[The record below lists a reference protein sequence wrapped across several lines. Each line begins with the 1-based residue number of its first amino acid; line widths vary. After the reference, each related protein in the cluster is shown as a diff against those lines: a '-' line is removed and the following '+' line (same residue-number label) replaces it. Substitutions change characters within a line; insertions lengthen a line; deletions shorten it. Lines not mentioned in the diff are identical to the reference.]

1 MMGIFR
7 KIRHIFLIYFK
18 WRRYSFGRNPY
29 IGRSVYMWAK
39 TSIVIGDDFYIGKY
53 SQIECDAVIG
63 NDVMFA
69 NYVALI
75 GRHDHNYSLIGTP
88 MRHSS
93 SIRDRNYNWK
103 GLNEKVVIEDD
114 VWVGHGAIILSGV
127 TVRQGSI
134 IAAGSVV
141 TCDVEPCSIY
151 GGNPARKIKDRF
163 VTEEEKAEHIRL
175 YFLRSSGGKKNKR
188 NYPNL

>member
-1 MMGIFR
+1 MMGLFR
-7 KIRHIFLIYFK
+7 KIRLFFLIYVK
-18 WRRYSFGRNPY
+18 WRRYYFGRNPY

-39 TSIVIGDDFYIGKY
+39 KSIMIGDDFYIGKY

-75 GRHDHNYSLIGTP
+75 GRHDHDYSAIGTP

-93 SIRDRNYNWK
+93 SIRDKHYIWK

-127 TVRQGSI
+127 TVGQGSI

-141 TCDVEPCSIY
+141 TGDVQPYSIY

-163 VTEEEKAEHIRL
+163 ITEEEKAEHNRI
-175 YFLRSSGGKKNKR
+175 YVLRRSGINNR
-188 NYPNL
+188 R